1 MKEGKKKERKGD
13 RAGEERRGQIR
24 TEMNDD
30 GDNRRRDKK
39 GGGKKRDMRQKK
51 E

>member
-24 TEMNDD
+24 TEMNDE
-30 GDNRRRDKK
+30 DNRRRDKR
-39 GGGKKRDMRQKK
+39 GGGKKRNMRQKK